1 MMMRPPMLRPF
12 QDAVVARARDANVVM
27 VGATG
32 IGKTYV
38 AIALLSEQDYGAGKR
53 AFVLAPTRQLVW
65 QIAAKVSASTTLGVA
80 ALCGHAVEQWGPREW
95 ALELVTTR
103 VVVCTPEVLRTA
115 LEGGLVRMDQINLL
129 VFDECHHVT
138 KRHPYA
144 HVIKMYDETQRD
156 AMPRVF
162 GTTACPTRDCARNLH
177 AEIFKVE
184 LQAHETVAFAAVA
197 PMHLEE
203 YEAEAPLALEAMRT
217 PTEDDGEADRTE
229 DLWVTRE
236 LQASGLRPLVDILT
250 ELKATTVLRDL
261 LRKGK
266 LEVARDDDRCDKLVR
281 KFVLSCAEIFKHFGL
296 WCVYMFIEL
305 EIERAAV
312 NASLLLHVPG
322 SMFGYDRATQT
333 LLVHVRGKRSACAF
347 AATKR
352 LEKVAALLAD
362 RLLAPEEEEEEE
374 SSESSETSQ
383 QEEDEEEEDVS
394 SLATTEDSDAS
405 LRRADPLGSL
415 LDLPTVAEA
424 DPSRRRQQGIIFVTT
439 RAECRVVCEFL
450 NERLSSNDMTK
461 NDDDDSADDDNDD
474 DSSDPDD
481 DEAPPKDPLFACLL
495 GQASSR
501 DTASFGLPKMEEI
514 LAKFE
519 QGKIQCLV
527 STAVSVEGVDFP
539 QCSLLIVAD
548 RIQSARKLLQLRG
561 RARHEDG
568 VVYYLCETGDHEHAM
583 HFQAMQREA
592 EAIDVLDFRHDKVDS
607 VLTQPRSKVSKEL
620 VGFEYFPEESRI
632 CVGETGAVLD
642 LDSSIARINMFCQTL
657 PKAFANDFDLKTM
670 FAYEHKTIAK
680 RPLFKAMLTLPEALD
695 LPVFES
701 GLLHSK
707 ATAKAA
713 AAFAACKHLY
723 EIGLLDSSLNSV
735 YRKKKGGNDLS
746 VLLQQ
751 LHH

>member
-1 MMMRPPMLRPF
+1 
-12 QDAVVARARDANVVM
+12 M

-65 QIAAKVSASTTLGVA
+65 QIAAKVSASTTLRVA

-115 LEGGLVRMDQINLL
+115 LEGGLVRMEQINLL

-217 PTEDDGEADRTE
+217 ATEDDGEGDRTE

-250 ELKATTVLRDL
+250 ELKATTVLRNL

-322 SMFGYDRATQT
+322 SMFAYDRATQT
-333 LLVHVRGKRSACAF
+333 LLVRVRGKRSACMF

-362 RLLAPEEEEEEE
+362 RLLVPEEEEEEE

-383 QEEDEEEEDVS
+383 QEEDEEDEDVS

-415 LDLPTVAEA
+415 LDLRTIAEA

-439 RAECRVVCEFL
+439 RAECRV
-450 NERLSSNDMTK
+450 
-461 NDDDDSADDDNDD
+461 
-474 DSSDPDD
+474 
-481 DEAPPKDPLFACLL
+481 
-495 GQASSR
+495 ASSR

-583 HFQAMQREA
+583 HFLAMQREA

-680 RPLFKAMLTLPEALD
+680 RPLFKATLTLPEALD

-713 AAFAACKHLY
+713 AAFAACKYLY
-723 EIGLLDSSLNSV
+723 ENGLLDSSLNSV